1 MAIKDFGK
9 GLKRSLHYAVDT
21 VKAKAKEVELPDIKE
36 AGEKTSER
44 IKSIF
49 KKADGD
55 KPSNEATAPTQN
67 ITSISAR
74 SAIKVIYFLMAAD
87 GEIYHGEE
95 EKFDLI
101 GLELDPDFSNS
112 KEQIVQECQATLDK
126 VIDPEDYYDALQDG
140 AEEALLSSQKAE
152 GASISPKHLVW
163 NLLSVA
169 YSDEK
174 YKDAERRFLKYVVR
188 KLNIDKAVFLE
199 MESSILTLMD
209 IERELAWIKTTNRP
223 YLTIETMVNELAD
236 RKDVIFKSVLDL
248 IAL

>member
-9 GLKRSLHYAVDT
+9 GLKSSLHDAVDT

-49 KKADGD
+49 KKTDGD
-55 KPSNEATAPTQN
+55 KPSNEAIAPTQN

-112 KEQIVQECQATLDK
+112 KEQIIQECQTALDK

-152 GASISPKHLVW
+152 EASISPKHLV
-163 NLLSVA
+163 
-169 YSDEK
+169 
-174 YKDAERRFLKYVVR
+174 
-188 KLNIDKAVFLE
+188 
-199 MESSILTLMD
+199 
-209 IERELAWIKTTNRP
+209 
-223 YLTIETMVNELAD
+223 
-236 RKDVIFKSVLDL
+236 
-248 IAL
+248 

>member
-9 GLKRSLHYAVDT
+9 GLKSSLHDAVDT

-140 AEEALLSSQKAE
+140 AEERCFPLKRQRGPPFPRNTLYGIFCRLPTAMKN
-152 GASISPKHLVW
+152 IKMPKE
-163 NLLSVA
+163 
-169 YSDEK
+169 D
-174 YKDAERRFLKYVVR
+174 F
-188 KLNIDKAVFLE
+188 
-199 MESSILTLMD
+199 
-209 IERELAWIKTTNRP
+209 
-223 YLTIETMVNELAD
+223 
-236 RKDVIFKSVLDL
+236 
-248 IAL
+248 